1 MAEKVLEARI
11 RLKKD
16 TASNWETANPVLL
29 NGEQI
34 IVVTAAGETR
44 YKVGDGTKTYTQLPF
59 TDEPLRSLVSEKS
72 AVSFSPTLTEGE
84 EIGKITINGTQTT
97 IFGPEGGEIY
107 GIHDGAGNVTIVN
120 GDGADLVTTITPE
133 MIGAATANHTHDS
146 FTGATSSSDGT
157 SGFVPAP
164 SLGDQSKFLRGDGT
178 WVTVSGSGSGGTVTI
193 DVDGALSSTSENPVQ
208 NKVINAALNERVV
221 LKDATQ
227 GAFYQTVSPE
237 NSGYTAPVDG
247 TIWLGY
253 NGGGIVAQKVV
264 GSVWND
270 YAEFLNVIGN
280 CEIGDIVSI
289 GDNDNEFKISSVE
302 KDNKVIGVVSN
313 TYFTCTGSEE
323 NSSNTP
329 VGLIGRVKVNVIGRV
344 NIGDFICS
352 SNLPGIGRV
361 LNVDEYKPGIIVGQA
376 IEQKTDDDLGSV
388 RIILKHC

>member
-34 IVVTAAGETR
+34 IVVTTAGETR

-59 TDEPLRSLVSEKS
+59 TDEPLRNLVSEKS
-72 AVSFSPTLTEGE
+72 VVSFSPTLTEGE

-164 SLGDQSKFLRGDGT
+164 SLGEQDKFLRGDGT
-178 WVTVSGSGSGGTVTI
+178 WATVSGSGSGGTVTI

-208 NKVINAALNERVV
+208 NKVINAALNERVM
-221 LKDATQ
+221 LKSGTQ

-237 NSGYTAPVDG
+237 DSGYTAPVDG

-270 YAEFLNVIGN
+270 YAEFLNVVGN

-302 KDNKVIGVVSN
+302 KDNKVVGVVSN

-323 NSSNTP
+323 NSSNIP

-361 LNVDEYKPGIIVGQA
+361 LNMNEYKPGIIVGQA
-376 IEQKTDDDLGSV
+376 IEQKTDDNLGSV
-388 RIILKHC
+388 RIVLKHC

>member
-1 MAEKVLEARI
+1 MANKFLEARI

-16 TASNWETANPVLL
+16 TASNWESANPVLL
-29 NGEQI
+29 DGEQI
-34 IVVTAAGETR
+34 VVITSAGETR

-59 TDEPLRSLVSEKS
+59 TDEPIRNLISEKS
-72 AVSFSPTLTEGE
+72 SVSFSPTLTEGE

-208 NKVINAALNERVV
+208 NKVINAALNERVM
-221 LKDATQ
+221 LKNGTQ

-237 NSGYTAPVDG
+237 DSGYTAPADG

-253 NGGGIVAQKVV
+253 NGGGIAAQKVV
-264 GSVWND
+264 GAVWND
-270 YAEFLNVIGN
+270 YAEFLNVVGSY
-280 CEIGDIVSI
+280 EVGDIISI
-289 GDNDNEFKISSVE
+289 GDNDNEFKISSLE
-302 KDNKVIGVVSN
+302 KDNKIVGVVSN
-313 TYFTCTGSEE
+313 TYFTCTGSEDGST
-323 NSSNTP
+323 NVP
-329 VGLIGRVKVNVIGRV
+329 VGLIGRVRVNVIGKV

-361 LNVDEYKPGIIVGQA
+361 LKSEEYKPGIIVGQA
-376 IEQKTDDDLGSV
+376 IEQKIDDDLGSV